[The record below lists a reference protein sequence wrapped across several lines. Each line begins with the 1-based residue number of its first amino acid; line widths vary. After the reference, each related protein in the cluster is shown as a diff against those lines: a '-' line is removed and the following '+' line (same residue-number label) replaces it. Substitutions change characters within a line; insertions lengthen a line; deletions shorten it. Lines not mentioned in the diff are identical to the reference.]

1 MTEEIKKS
9 KVSVIKEATQSLY
22 GWLKK
27 FSLQVFG
34 GLLMEQK
41 NGEKMWIVSM
51 GKTAFW
57 ITFGH
62 CLYVW
67 NTSVETVVD
76 KVTTMVRGDVSE
88 GELYALFTLI
98 GYQGAKIGKAT
109 IVEGIAAFKGK

>member
-1 MTEEIKKS
+1 MAEEAKKTKTS
-9 KVSVIKEATQSLY
+9 AFKDTVQSLY

-27 FSLQVFG
+27 LSLQVFG

-67 NTSVETVVD
+67 NTNVETVVD
-76 KVTTMVRGDVSE
+76 KVSTIVRGDVSE